1 MKKVLVTG
9 ATGKQGGSVAK
20 AMLRG
25 GCYVRV
31 FTRNSSSENARQLA
45 SMGAEIMVGSLDD
58 VDSVRKAVKG
68 VDGVFSVQNYWEPT
82 TGYNGEIRQ
91 AMNLA
96 EAAMDAGV
104 AHFIQSTMATADNF
118 VGVRHFQSKRQVEQ
132 RLDAMRIRHTLLGTV
147 YFMENLLDPRMGGKM
162 TFPTLSG
169 TLRKNT
175 ALHLLSSEDI
185 GLAVREI
192 FFAPDRFLGQRVNLA
207 GDQLTVP
214 EMKSTYRDVTGK
226 SPKWFSVPTFCLRFL
241 AKEFADQLAWHNRTN
256 FQFSVADSRVLFPHL
271 QSFEAFLKAHRN
283 ELAGL

>member
-9 ATGKQGGSVAK
+9 ATGKQGGAVAK

-25 GCYVRV
+25 GCDVRAL
-31 FTRNSSSENARQLA
+31 TRNSSSASARQLA
-45 SMGAEIMVGSLDD
+45 SLGAEIMVGSLDD
-58 VDSVRKAVKG
+58 VESVRKAVKG

-96 EAAMDAGV
+96 EAARDADVG
-104 AHFIQSTMATADNF
+104 HFIQSTMATADNF

-132 RLDAMRIRHTLLGTV
+132 RLDAMRIRHSLLGPV
-147 YFMENLLDPRMGGKM
+147 YFMENLLDPKMGGKM

-226 SPKWFSVPTFCLRFL
+226 SPKWFSVPAFCLRFL

-256 FQFSVADSRVLFPHL
+256 VQFSVADSRVLFPHL
-271 QSFEAFLKAHRN
+271 QSFEAFLQAHRN

>member
-1 MKKVLVTG
+1 
-9 ATGKQGGSVAK
+9 
-20 AMLRG
+20 MLRG
-25 GCYVRV
+25 GCDVRAL
-31 FTRNSSSENARQLA
+31 TRNSSSASARQLA
-45 SMGAEIMVGSLDD
+45 SLGAEIMVGSLDD
-58 VDSVRKAVKG
+58 VESVRKAVKG

-96 EAAMDAGV
+96 EAARDADVG
-104 AHFIQSTMATADNF
+104 HFIQSTMATADNF

-132 RLDAMRIRHTLLGTV
+132 RLDAMRIRHSLLGTV
-147 YFMENLLDPRMGGKM
+147 YFMENLLDPKMGGKM

-214 EMKSTYRDVTGK
+214 EMKSIYRDVTGK
-226 SPKWFSVPTFCLRFL
+226 SPKWFSVPAFCLRFL

-271 QSFEAFLKAHRN
+271 QSFEAFLQAHRN

>member
-9 ATGKQGGSVAK
+9 ATGKQGGAVAK

-25 GCYVRV
+25 GCDVRAL
-31 FTRNSSSENARQLA
+31 TRNSSSASARQLA
-45 SMGAEIMVGSLDD
+45 SLGAEIMVGSLDD
-58 VDSVRKAVKG
+58 VESVRKAVKG

-96 EAAMDAGV
+96 EAARDADVG
-104 AHFIQSTMATADNF
+104 HFIQSTMATADNF

-132 RLDAMRIRHTLLGTV
+132 HLDAMRIRHSLLGTV
-147 YFMENLLDPRMGGKM
+147 YFMENLLDPKMGGKM

-214 EMKSTYRDVTGK
+214 EMKSIYRDVTGK
-226 SPKWFSVPTFCLRFL
+226 SPKWFSVPAFCLRFL

-271 QSFEAFLKAHRN
+271 QSFEAFLQAHRN